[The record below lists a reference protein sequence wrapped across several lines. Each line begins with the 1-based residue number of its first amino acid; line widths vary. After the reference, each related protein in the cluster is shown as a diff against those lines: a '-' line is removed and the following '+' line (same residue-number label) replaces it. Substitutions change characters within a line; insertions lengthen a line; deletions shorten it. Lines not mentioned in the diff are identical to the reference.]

1 MKTMI
6 GFFTIP
12 RALRAL
18 FKIVPDR
25 YPLCLLTIINKLNK
39 TTCHFLYGKSRHHRQ
54 GTNAM
59 NLVKSS
65 QGLQLNTPGIGK
77 TLVFTPNTEDDALI
91 LERAAKEG
99 YYYPL
104 MALKHLSALSTGL
117 TGKTN
122 VFIPNINDYKTN
134 SFQQVVVFVPG
145 IAATI
150 ERRPNDVLAITSL
163 DLSDEYKSIARG
175 SEQKPGVYSVTKDG
189 GAIKVQYR
197 NNGRITSQ
205 DERKVVIAH
214 TNYSLPQQA
223 AVEAVKRL
231 EPMFGGSAE
240 LKCDF
245 DLFFSPLGNKLNGM
259 RNYNPDVVNK
269 TYGFSGLLAD
279 AMEQSSNK
287 KGVEWASERAG
298 SVVLTQALMTLAAKN
313 LSYEEPK
320 HIVKMCWATSDPRP
334 AFQAAT
340 QMGMLVDKN
349 LLRSNSHVKAAL
361 SATIGNAQRAADRND
376 PYSWDDY
383 GRELANGT
391 MATNTIIGIG
401 ALAGGAVTGSPLLA
415 TVGTITGSLGAL
427 QFAYNKVK
435 AYMDGK

>member
-25 YPLCLLTIINKLNK
+25 YPLCLLTTINKLNK

-150 ERRPNDVLAITSL
+150 ERRPNDVLAITRL

-175 SEQKPGVYSVTKDG
+175 SQQKPGVYSVTKDG
-189 GAIKVQYR
+189 DAVKVMFR
-197 NNGRITSQ
+197 NNGRITSK
-205 DERKVVIAH
+205 DDRNLVISD
-214 TNYSLPQQA
+214 TSYMDPEA
-223 AVEAVKRL
+223 AAKEAVKRL
-231 EPMFGGSAE
+231 ETLLGGTAA

-245 DLFFSPLGNKLNGM
+245 DLFYSPLGSKLKGM
-259 RNYNPDVVNK
+259 RNYNSVVVSK

-279 AMEQSSNK
+279 AMEQSNNK
-287 KGVEWASERAG
+287 NGVVWASERGG
-298 SVVLTQALMTLAAKN
+298 SVVLTQALISLAAKN
-313 LSYEEPK
+313 ISFQK
-320 HIVKMCWATSDPRP
+320 RNHIVKMCWATSNPKP
-334 AFQAAT
+334 AFQAAI
-340 QMGMLVDKN
+340 QMGMTADKN
-349 LLRSNSHVKAAL
+349 LLRSNSHIKAAL
-361 SATIGNAQRAADRND
+361 SATIGNAQRAADKRD

-383 GRELANGT
+383 GRELANGAMT
-391 MATNTIIGIG
+391 ANTVIGIG
-401 ALAGGAVTGSPLLA
+401 VLAGGAATGSPLLA
-415 TVGTITGSLGAL
+415 AMGTVTGTLGAL
-427 QFAYNKVK
+427 QFAYNKIK
-435 AYMDGK
+435 NNMGGR

>member
-1 MKTMI
+1 MI

-145 IAATI
+145 IVATV
-150 ERRPNDVLAITSL
+150 ERRPDDVLAITRL

-189 GAIKVQYR
+189 SGIIVRYR
-197 NNGRITSQ
+197 NNHRITAKENR
-205 DERKVVIAH
+205 DVVISN
-214 TNYSLPQQA
+214 TNYESPLKA
-223 AVEAVKRL
+223 AREAVKKSNEL
-231 EPMFGGSAE
+231 FGSSAA
-240 LKCDF
+240 LRCDF
-245 DLFFSPLGNKLNGM
+245 DLFYSPLGSKLKGM
-259 RNYNPDVVNK
+259 RNYNAVAVSK
-269 TYGFSGLLAD
+269 TYGFAGLLAD
-279 AMEQSSNK
+279 AMEQSKNK
-287 KGVEWASERAG
+287 KGVVWASERGG
-298 SVVLTQALMTLAAKN
+298 SVVLTQALTTLVAKN
-313 LSYEEPK
+313 ISFKDEK

-340 QMGMLVDKN
+340 QMGMLADKN
-349 LLRSNSHVKAAL
+349 LLRSNSHIKAAL
-361 SATIGNAQRAADRND
+361 SATIGNAQRAADKND
-376 PYSWDDY
+376 PYNWDDY
-383 GRELANGT
+383 SRELANGT
-391 MATNTIIGIG
+391 MATNTVIGIG
-401 ALAGGAVTGSPLLA
+401 ALAGGVATGSPLLA
-415 TVGTITGSLGAL
+415 TIGTITGSVGAL
-427 QFAYNKVK
+427 QFAYNSLKER
-435 AYMDGK
+435 MSRG